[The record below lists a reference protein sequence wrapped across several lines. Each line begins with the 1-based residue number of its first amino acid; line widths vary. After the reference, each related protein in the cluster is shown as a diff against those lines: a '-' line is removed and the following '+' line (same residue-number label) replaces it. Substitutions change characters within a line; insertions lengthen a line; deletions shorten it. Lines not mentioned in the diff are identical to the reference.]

1 MNAMETLQSPKSLTL
16 LRMAIAVYVVW
27 VAILAGLALTSS
39 EKPPEARQP
48 ATSR

>member
-1 MNAMETLQSPKSLTL
+1 MNATEPLPAPGNTTL
-16 LRMAIAVYVVW
+16 LRLAIAVYIVW

-48 ATSR
+48 ATRR